1 MTLGGTIGFFLT
13 TGAGFGSFLM
23 ITTGFCSIEI
33 GTAGRGS
40 PRRLTRI
47 DLSAYSLI

>member
-1 MTLGGTIGFFLT
+1 MTLGGTIGFFLI
-13 TGAGFGSFLM
+13 TGAGGSFLT
-23 ITTGFCSIEI
+23 III